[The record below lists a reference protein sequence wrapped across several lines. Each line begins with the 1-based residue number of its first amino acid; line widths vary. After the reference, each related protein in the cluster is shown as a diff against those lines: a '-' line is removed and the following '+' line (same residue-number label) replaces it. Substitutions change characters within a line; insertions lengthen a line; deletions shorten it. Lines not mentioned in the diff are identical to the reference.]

1 LLPAQF
7 EEDAMVERVTER
19 SDGVTN
25 ERVTETG
32 GGTVVVERGGGSGA
46 GLLIGFVLLIAVVIG
61 AVYLFNQNNREN
73 AKTDAVQQAA
83 KDVGGAAKDVGDA
96 AQDAAKKVQ

>member
-1 LLPAQF
+1 
-7 EEDAMVERVTER
+7 MVERVTER
-19 SDGVTN
+19 TDGVTA

-32 GGTVVVERGGGSGA
+32 GGTVVVERGGSGA
-46 GLLIGFVLLIAVVIG
+46 GLIVGLLLLVALVIG
-61 AVYLFNQNNREN
+61 GIYLFNQNNREN
-73 AKTDAVQQAA
+73 AKTDAVTQAA